1 MTKQFT
7 IQFYYD
13 IIVLKN
19 EDIINMELKLNLSPW
34 SRNYSTIGDDLYKYF
49 IGINNKNHI
58 FLDSHEQFIN
68 FKFLSEKTYNEYKNE
83 IYAKSYLI

>member
-7 IQFYYD
+7 IYYNNKS
-13 IIVLKN
+13 IVLKN
-19 EDIINMELKLNLSPW
+19 KEIIDMELKLNLSPW

-49 IGINNKNHI
+49 IGVNNKNHI

-68 FKFLSEKTYNEYKNE
+68 FKFLSEKTYDEYKNE
-83 IYAKSYLI
+83 IYAMLY